1 MPRSNSSTFSSK
13 QPTPGAHQL
22 RQFYGPTAR
31 TLIWTVIAL
40 AVIDAIIGLEFR
52 MPTDPQ
58 ANPSALQRYFDYG
71 RSIEGKL
78 RRMVGRTPAQDAPII
93 AAGWL
98 GEECDVDT
106 RELRGKLVF
115 DIYGM
120 SFTNQI
126 ADEMEAADPGLASQR
141 FGGPAAPPSHSYA
154 CFSRRVSGRRHVAPI
169 QIIGVLAS
177 SVPRMQTLSG
187 LTTSFEVPEP
197 FTYPRY
203 TLGSDGRLQA
213 EMPSITSRSEL
224 HAALA
229 EPQLWHAF
237 VAQLRND
244 DSFYAEH
251 VFQADIFDHSVLGRL
266 LRRAWGQRTLRE
278 RTNAL
283 RPEQGFVGAPD
294 IVSTLG
300 AMLLDFGEK
309 ARNSAGRPVVILL
322 EDRGYGRTLSEM
334 LTHALRENSIDF
346 VATSAIVPAG
356 DSANFLPD
364 GHFTPVA
371 NEKIAAAVLAV
382 LGRR

>member
-1 MPRSNSSTFSSK
+1 M
-13 QPTPGAHQL
+13 
-22 RQFYGPTAR
+22 
-31 TLIWTVIAL
+31 AL

-52 MPTDPQ
+52 MPADPQ

-78 RRMVGRTPAQDAPII
+78 RRMVGRTSAQDAPIV

-98 GEECDVDT
+98 GEECDVDSK
-106 RELRGKLVF
+106 ELRGKLVF

-126 ADEMEAADPGLASQR
+126 ADGMEASDPGLASQR

-154 CFSRRVSGRRHVAPI
+154 CFTRRVSGRRHVAPI

-177 SVPRMQTLSG
+177 SVPRMRTLSG
-187 LTTSFEVPEP
+187 LTTSFEAPEP

-203 TLGSDGRLQA
+203 TLGTDGRLQA
-213 EMPSITSRSEL
+213 ELPSITSRSEL

-229 EPQLWHAF
+229 EPQLWHTF

-244 DSFYAEH
+244 DGFYAER
-251 VFQADIFDHSVLGRL
+251 VFKADIFDHSVLGRL
-266 LRRAWGQRTLRE
+266 LRRAWGQRTLRQ
-278 RTNAL
+278 RTDAL
-283 RPEQGFVGAPD
+283 RPQQDFEGAPD

-300 AMLLDFGEK
+300 AMLLDFSEK
-309 ARNSAGRPVVILL
+309 ARAADSRPVVILL
-322 EDRGYGRTLSEM
+322 EDRGYGRTLAAM
-334 LTHALRENSIDF
+334 LTHALRDNSIDF
-346 VATSAIVPAG
+346 VATSTIVSAS

-371 NEKIAAAVLAV
+371 NEKVAAAVLAV